1 MKSHNALKSIAL
13 VLSWLTLSPLLL
25 ILDGRWKLLPKWL
38 RVVLFLVSPMMV
50 VIIGLAVL
58 FANVA
63 AVEHFH
69 KHHFVKPRVIERIT
83 CVNFPKYKF
92 VDYKRCG
99 GGHGPVHYD
108 AELEFE
114 DMPDEAFYKALEKQG
129 VNYIDENDSV
139 RTFLFKKTY
148 RYLSFSYYDVITYGD
163 ATIEVREGSKTF
175 KVSLFEWPENNL
187 FLQEK

>member
-1 MKSHNALKSIAL
+1 M
-13 VLSWLTLSPLLL
+13 L

-50 VIIGLAVL
+50 VFIGLAVL
-58 FANVA
+58 FANAA

-69 KHHFVKPRVIERIT
+69 KHHFAKSRVIERIT
-83 CVNFPKYKF
+83 GVDFPKYKF

-114 DMPDEAFYKALEKQG
+114 NMPDEAFYKALEKRG
-129 VNYIDENDSV
+129 DYYIDNNDSV
-139 RTFLFKKTY
+139 RTFSFKKPY
-148 RYLSFSYYDVITYGD
+148 KYLSLDSYYDLITYGD
-163 ATIEVREGSKTF
+163 AFIEVREGSRTF
-175 KVSLFEWPENNL
+175 KVTLFEWPGNNQF
-187 FLQEK
+187 FLEED